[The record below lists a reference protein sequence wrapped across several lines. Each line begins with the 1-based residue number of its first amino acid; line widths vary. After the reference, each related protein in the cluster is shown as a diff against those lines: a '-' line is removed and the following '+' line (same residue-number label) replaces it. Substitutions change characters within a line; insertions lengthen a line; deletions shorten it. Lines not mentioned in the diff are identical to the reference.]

1 MILSSVDEGL
11 SRRTRRA
18 HSQVSEFIK
27 GSSTPR
33 PPKMSTSFSE
43 LSPTSQIPSK
53 RKGKQRA
60 TAAEL
65 ESPDVPSAISAST
78 PRKRRKT
85 ITISIPGASAE
96 TISPSQPTL
105 HPSGNISA
113 QYHDRTTRSSRRH
126 SGPSVTALP
135 TTQSLSPKP
144 RKVILRVLEPESAL
158 DQLLQSLSEPLPPPR
173 IGLNSETSALVSKFE
188 ARIKAVS
195 ALAEKRAEFRRKG
208 WYLPLDHNE
217 ERRQGPPEEPE
228 RLVGTWDVILR
239 AVEAA
244 YQPVIPRLAV
254 TKQIC
259 HGLEARTEPTLC
271 EQVTPGRPTRGT
283 PKTKGSKKQKDDP
296 ETAWRKKLAKATLGL
311 VVDHWKRV
319 VLVSIVCAF

>member
-1 MILSSVDEGL
+1 
-11 SRRTRRA
+11 
-18 HSQVSEFIK
+18 
-27 GSSTPR
+27 
-33 PPKMSTSFSE
+33 MSTSFSE

-53 RKGKQRA
+53 RRGKQRA

-65 ESPDVPSAISAST
+65 ESPDVPSTSAISASP

-105 HPSGNISA
+105 NPSGNTSA
-113 QYHDRTTRSSRRH
+113 QSHGRTTRSSRRL

-135 TTQSLSPKP
+135 TTQSLPPKP

-173 IGLNSETSALVSKFE
+173 TGLNSKTSALVSKFE

-195 ALAEKRAEFRRKG
+195 ALAEKRAEYRRKG

-217 ERRQGPPEEPE
+217 DRRRGPPEEPE
-228 RLVGTWDVILR
+228 RLVGTWDVILK

-244 YQPVIPRLAV
+244 YRPVTSHLAV

-259 HGLEARTEPTLC
+259 KGIEARTELNLC
-271 EQVTPGRPTRGT
+271 GQVSPGKPTRGI
-283 PKTKGSKKQKDDP
+283 PKTKGPKKQKDDP

-311 VVDHWKRV
+311 VIDHWKRV
-319 VLVSIVCAF
+319 VLVSVVCAF